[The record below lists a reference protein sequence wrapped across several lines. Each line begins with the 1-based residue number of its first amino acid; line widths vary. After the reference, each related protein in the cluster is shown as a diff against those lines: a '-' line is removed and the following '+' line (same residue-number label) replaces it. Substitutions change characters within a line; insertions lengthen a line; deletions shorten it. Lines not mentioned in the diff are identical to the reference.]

1 MRNLVVI
8 LVMASLPIFAFGDGE
23 TWFMNTN
30 HGEPFS
36 FYFYEFDGS
45 SLTYVDTVDCP
56 DLGVNQ
62 SYGLAYSEERDT
74 VFWSYATGSND
85 SISELDIDFGTEI
98 TITVLNTF
106 ECPYAG
112 EIRGLD
118 FVDGENAI
126 SFASDPDDKFYTC
139 SADDGTYISDL
150 DLEFGGNAHPFGLC
164 YDADGN
170 VYGNEYASA
179 WIFWYDGA
187 AWDSYVNPSSNKG
200 SGMDF
205 YDGYIWETYW
215 TDGAYRFLPDGT
227 GVEFYGTAEV
237 EAQLSGLTVFT
248 SGGGDTVVEPASM
261 GTIKATYR

>member
-1 MRNLVVI
+1 MRYLVII
-8 LVMASLPIFAFGDGE
+8 LVMASLPVFAFGDGE

-62 SYGLAYSEERDT
+62 SYGLTYSEERDT
-74 VFWSYATGSND
+74 VFWSYATGSAD

-98 TITVLNTF
+98 TVTVINTF
-106 ECPYAG
+106 ECTYAG

-126 SFASDPDDKFYTC
+126 SFTSDPDNTIYTC
-139 SADDGTYISDL
+139 SADDGTYISEL
-150 DLEFGGNAHPFGLC
+150 AMGFSNPHPFGVC
-164 YDADGN
+164 YDGNGYPYLNEYNGSDIYWYNGADW
-170 VYGNEYASA
+170 NEYA
-179 WIFWYDGA
+179 
-187 AWDSYVNPSSNKG
+187 NPSSNKG

-227 GVEFYGTAEV
+227 GLEFYETAEV

-248 SGGGDTVVEPASM
+248 SGGGDTSIEPASI
-261 GTIKATYR
+261 GEIKATYR